1 MNLVSNFIGSIS
13 PEMFNTN
20 AQGLIQGID
29 LGDTTFSDLLEK
41 QLNNAQNNNPN
52 TIQSI
57 GFPSGV
63 NNIVDIDGGFLQ
75 GVNFR
80 GNKEVQ
86 NDMLESVKPINE
98 SESSVFKDVK
108 NMSTSEVVTF
118 FNSLFDSKPKITDTS
133 QSELYEFEKKIAA
146 GKYGK
151 YAKNVI
157 TDLSEFVTD
166 TIRMKTVD

>member
-1 MNLVSNFIGSIS
+1 MNIVSNFVGSVS
-13 PEMFNTN
+13 PDMFGNSVKGVTKSV
-20 AQGLIQGID
+20 D
-29 LGDTTFSDLLEK
+29 LGDTTFADLLEK
-41 QLNNAQNNNPN
+41 QINNAIQKDKNDFTNGFGIPSVPN
-52 TIQSI
+52 VVDTDGTFSQLN
-57 GFPSGV
+57 V
-63 NNIVDIDGGFLQ
+63 NTKQ
-75 GVNFR
+75 GEN
-80 GNKEVQ
+80 
-86 NDMLESVKPINE
+86 NDMLQSVKPINE

-133 QSELYEFEKKIAA
+133 LSELFEFEQKIAA

-166 TIRMKTVD
+166 TIKMKTED